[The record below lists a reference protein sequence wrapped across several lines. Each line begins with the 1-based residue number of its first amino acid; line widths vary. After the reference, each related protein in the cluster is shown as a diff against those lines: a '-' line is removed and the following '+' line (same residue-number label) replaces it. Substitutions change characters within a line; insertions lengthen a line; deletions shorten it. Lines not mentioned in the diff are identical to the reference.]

1 MLKAKSLECRQKTPV
16 SEKEKEAAIHERA
29 SELWQLTKRKALVD
43 IFDITDDSFKQK
55 VISYANNKY
64 GKATK

>member
-1 MLKAKSLECRQKTPV
+1 MKARSLECRQATPI
-16 SEKEKEAAIHERA
+16 SDKEQESIVHERA
-29 SELWQLTKRKALVD
+29 AELWNLTKRKALVD
-43 IFDITDDSFKQK
+43 IFDILDNEFKQK